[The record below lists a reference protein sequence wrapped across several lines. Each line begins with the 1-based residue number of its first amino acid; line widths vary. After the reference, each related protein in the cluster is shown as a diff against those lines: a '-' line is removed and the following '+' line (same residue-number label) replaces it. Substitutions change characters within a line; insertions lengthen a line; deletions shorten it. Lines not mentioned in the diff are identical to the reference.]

1 MQAEEGGGERGT
13 RNHKNALRSEVKP
26 TCGGGEGECPV
37 KSSVVCIFLYR
48 YIEQDNTR
56 RVHSS
61 GRTSTPSQNTPA
73 LSDLVSLEN
82 AQDIFSGNVWPQL
95 VDEKE
100 LGVSHLEKK
109 EVADLKGE
117 ETGGVDQDGS
127 GTSTQLRVGGLRAIF

>member
-1 MQAEEGGGERGT
+1 MCTAV
-13 RNHKNALRSEVKP
+13 A
-26 TCGGGEGECPV
+26 
-37 KSSVVCIFLYR
+37 
-48 YIEQDNTR
+48 EQD
-56 RVHSS
+56 
-61 GRTSTPSQNTPA
+61 TPSQNTPA

-127 GTSTQLRVGGLRAIF
+127 GTSTQLRVGGLRQFSR